1 MQITPSLLALGG
13 FAARYED
20 LNTMTFKYSVTLPI
34 TGSHKLSRFKT
45 WADENVPQML
55 YSLPPQTPIK
65 TETMTI
71 RLSSLE
77 DRKALMEAFARTSNL

>member
-1 MQITPSLLALGG
+1 MPARGG
-13 FAARYED
+13 IAAHHDEAR
-20 LNTMTFKYSVTLPI
+20 TMTFKYSVTLPI
-34 TGSHKLSRFKT
+34 AGSHKLSRFKA
-45 WADENVPQML
+45 WAERNVPHMS

-77 DRKALMEAFARTSNL
+77 DRKALMEAFAHQSDL